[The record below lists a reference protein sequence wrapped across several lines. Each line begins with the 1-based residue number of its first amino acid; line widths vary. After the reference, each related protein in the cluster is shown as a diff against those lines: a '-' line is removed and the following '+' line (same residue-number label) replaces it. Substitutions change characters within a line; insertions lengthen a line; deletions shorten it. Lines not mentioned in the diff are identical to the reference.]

1 LIDTQKAA
9 QEQWMQMEDAMAKVK
24 AQMVICENQIQ
35 KQVNLMDKNKN
46 EVLFAENKVTE
57 LIRDLREHERTMKAT
72 LHEIYEAQQKH
83 QATQLENFELVVTQ
97 MKSCA
102 KRGEGVL
109 ERNISALQTN
119 QAIIGRCEELLK
131 ERKPEICKPPQCA
144 LHGGK

>member
-1 LIDTQKAA
+1 
-9 QEQWMQMEDAMAKVK
+9 MAKVK

-46 EVLFAENKVTE
+46 EVLFAENKVTDTVEE

-72 LHEIYEAQQKH
+72 FMKSMKPNKKH
-83 QATQLENFELVVTQ
+83 QATQPENFELVVTQ

-102 KRGEGVL
+102 KRAEGVL
-109 ERNISALQTN
+109 ERNISAEILQTN

>member
-1 LIDTQKAA
+1 
-9 QEQWMQMEDAMAKVK
+9 MAKVK

-35 KQVNLMDKNKN
+35 KQVSLMAKNKN
-46 EVLFAENKVTE
+46 EILFAEKKVTVTVE
-57 LIRDLREHERTMKAT
+57 EFKIRDLREHERTMKAT

-109 ERNISALQTN
+109 ERKISAEILQTN
-119 QAIIGRCEELLK
+119 RAIIGRCEELLK
-131 ERKPEICKPPQCA
+131 ERKPGIC
-144 LHGGK
+144 